1 TTDCGKEARNNT
13 PQTQSK
19 TISLNKN
26 SPVRFQAIG
35 SVDKL
40 HLTTP
45 GVVKKND
52 HVIAKVT
59 TPISEP
65 TADKM
70 GLKAP
75 AASSDAMANS
85 ETPRT
90 SASPLTPNNDNHQI
104 NGLLLMYGTMPSAEC
119 NVNFCVPNA
128 TKMTTMAKQ
137 RKDSRR

>member
-1 TTDCGKEARNNT
+1 MTASPTRTLAAPWKFYAVRDWITDCGKEARNKT
-13 PQTQSK
+13 AQTQSK
-19 TISLNKN
+19 TISLNRN
-26 SPVRFQAIG
+26 SPVKFQAIG

-52 HVIAKVT
+52 HVIAKVP

-75 AASSDAMANS
+75 AASSAAVANS
-85 ETPRT
+85 TTPRKY
-90 SASPLTPNNDNHQI
+90 ASPLRPNNDNHET
-104 NGLLLMYGTMPSAEC
+104 NGLLLMY
-119 NVNFCVPNA
+119 
-128 TKMTTMAKQ
+128 
-137 RKDSRR
+137 